1 MAENSKI
8 EWTDHT
14 INFWWG
20 CTKVSPACANCYA
33 EGQAA
38 RFFPGHWGPDASR
51 RTRVDAARHEALR
64 YEHQAA
70 KLGRRFRV
78 FTNSMSDFF
87 EDRPDL
93 TEARQEALD
102 IIMSTPHLDW
112 LILTKR
118 PEKIQPLLAQAQRR
132 AIGGDMGFA
141 YTAPGT
147 NALSEWLGWWLS
159 GKPPANVWLGTTVE
173 DQERAE
179 ERIPALVKVPA
190 ALHFLSCEPL
200 LGPVDLESFSVQ
212 AIHPDNEG
220 YGVPAIKGV
229 DWVICGGESGPHARP
244 MHPDWARGLRDQ
256 CADAGVPFLFKQWG
270 GWGASAEHMAT
281 GEPRFRVFES
291 FDHWVNKASS
301 WMSKGDLLLD
311 SRGMVMHCGYD
322 IKHGKGPFTALRKV
336 GKKAAGRFLDGMEH
350 NGYPQLEK
358 SSA

>member
-20 CTKVSPACANCYA
+20 CTKV
-33 EGQAA
+33 
-38 RFFPGHWGPDASR
+38 
-51 RTRVDAARHEALR
+51 
-64 YEHQAA
+64 
-70 KLGRRFRV
+70 
-78 FTNSMSDFF
+78 
-87 EDRPDL
+87 RPDL

-229 DWVICGGESGPHARP
+229 DWV
-244 MHPDWARGLRDQ
+244 
-256 CADAGVPFLFKQWG
+256 FKQWG